1 MKKYIDP
8 ENQRYQYMVLD
19 TLNGYSIEVL
29 IVPSGDIAALTPSV
43 ASQLNV
49 TLPDGYR
56 IQCCARETA
65 EKELERIAAMNHWE
79 IVNEP

>member
-8 ENQRYQYMVLD
+8 ENQRYQYQVLN

-29 IVPSGDIAALTPSV
+29 IVPNGDIVSLTQQV

-49 TLPDGYR
+49 NLPEGYR
-56 IQCCARETA
+56 LQCCTRKAA
-65 EKELERIAAMNHWE
+65 EEELLRLAALNQWVE
-79 IVNEP
+79 ISDP